1 MSTLLSQRAAA
12 DAQVQE
18 NDAARLQR
26 LEREQELA
34 VERAQAEAAA
44 AKAKRDRLAARRA
57 RGSIILEA
65 HDVLTGGGGRRV
77 EASVSQRMQAL
88 GLALADQAGFTH
100 GDVDAASLVDVLM
113 ARWESLRLFVNAACV
128 LSVTLHSSLQWR
140 ERNTAGTSQV
150 HQSEERRGAL
160 AGV

>member
-1 MSTLLSQRAAA
+1 MSLILSQRAAA

-18 NDAARLQR
+18 DDAARLQR

-34 VERAQAEAAA
+34 LERAQAEAAA
-44 AKAKRDRLAARRA
+44 VKAKRDRLAARRA

-65 HDVLTGGGGRRV
+65 HDVLTGGRRV

-88 GLALADQAGFTH
+88 GLALADEAGITH

-113 ARWESLRLFVNAACV
+113 QRWASLNARVLRVC
-128 LSVTLHSSLQWR
+128 
-140 ERNTAGTSQV
+140 
-150 HQSEERRGAL
+150 
-160 AGV
+160 

>member
-1 MSTLLSQRAAA
+1 MSLILSQRAAA
-12 DAQVQE
+12 DAQAQE
-18 NDAARLQR
+18 NDAARLKR

-65 HDVLTGGGGRRV
+65 NDVLTGGGGRRV

-100 GDVDAASLVDVLM
+100 GDVDATSLVDVLM
-113 ARWESLRLFVNAACV
+113 ARWESLRL
-128 LSVTLHSSLQWR
+128 
-140 ERNTAGTSQV
+140 
-150 HQSEERRGAL
+150 
-160 AGV
+160 

>member
-1 MSTLLSQRAAA
+1 LGSDVVWLVDLRNQMSTILSQRAAA
-12 DAQVQE
+12 DAEVQE

-34 VERAQAEAAA
+34 VERAQAAAA
-44 AKAKRDRLAARRA
+44 AVKAKQDRLAARRA

-65 HDVLTGGGGRRV
+65 HDVLTGGRRV

-88 GLALADQAGFTH
+88 GLALADQAGITH

-113 ARWESLRLFVNAACV
+113 ARWASLRECCV
-128 LSVTLHSSLQWR
+128 LSVTFCSSV
-140 ERNTAGTSQV
+140 ERAK
-150 HQSEERRGAL
+150 QSRSL
-160 AGV
+160 ASSSE